1 MILRIK
7 RKVPWFTSLLH
18 QAKVSP
24 HLSVD
29 IPDVC
34 IVECSDGSSR
44 DCTQRLVSRNLWTI
58 SLFSLSDVMSMRE
71 WSLMITLTA
80 RNGLT
85 YPRIEPGSRLP
96 GRLKITII
104 SLWLFYH
111 LLQPQPVMLIN
122 NRYKDKLL
130 RLKGEEQINNEHWAS
145 VLSGGLE
152 RDQVQI
158 MIKVTVIDSK
168 QVTTERRAALPYV
181 SSSPS

>member
-1 MILRIK
+1 MIHKPAASGKSKPTFIGRY
-7 RKVPWFTSLLH
+7 PWCLHSWVFRWKQQRLYSEIGLKKSLNNITFLSVWCH
-18 QAKVSP
+18 VNERMKPDDNINGQKWP
-24 HLSVD
+24 HLS
-29 IPDVC
+29 
-34 IVECSDGSSR
+34 SY
-44 DCTQRLVSRNLWTI
+44 W
-58 SLFSLSDVMSMRE
+58 
-71 WSLMITLTA
+71 A
-80 RNGLT
+80 RV
-85 YPRIEPGSRLP
+85 PAA

>member
-1 MILRIK
+1 MIHKPAASGKSKPTFIGRY
-7 RKVPWFTSLLH
+7 PWCLH
-18 QAKVSP
+18 SWVFRWKQ
-24 HLSVD
+24 
-29 IPDVC
+29 
-34 IVECSDGSSR
+34 
-44 DCTQRLVSRNLWTI
+44 QRLYLMVSRNLWTI